1 MNTTVKSSNVIK
13 PDVKDFVQYTR
24 GYLKHQRELAR
35 RSPAAWQVF
44 TLLTERMNKGN
55 AVVISQA
62 TMAEI
67 LGYTR
72 TTINSAV
79 KLLEKECWLQV
90 VKIGQA
96 NAYVINNKVVWR
108 DRSGKR
114 YATFSADVIASESE
128 QLNGIEKWDNVE
140 LRHVP
145 VLMPGELALV
155 SDEDLPPPD
164 QKDLLQPDQE
174 LEFPRS
180 RTVRDNTE
188 NEWEINPETG
198 ELQGKLL

>member
-1 MNTTVKSSNVIK
+1 MNKPVKSTSAIK

-24 GYLKHQRELAR
+24 GYLKNQRELAR

-44 TLLTERMNKGN
+44 TLLTERMNKSN
-55 AVVISQA
+55 AIVISQS

-79 KLLEKECWLQV
+79 KLLEKENWMQV
-90 VKIGQA
+90 LKVGQV

-108 DRSGKR
+108 DRGGKR
-114 YATFSADVIASESE
+114 YASFSADVVVSESE
-128 QLNGIEKWDNVE
+128 QARAIENWDNVE

-145 VLMPGELALV
+145 VLMPGDLPIV
-155 SDEDLPPPD
+155 GDEDLPPPD
-164 QKDLLQPDQE
+164 QRDLIPPDAD
-174 LEFPRS
+174 LEFPR
-180 RTVRDNTE
+180 VIRDE
-188 NEWEINPETG
+188 SGEWEVDPVTG
-198 ELQGKLL
+198 ELQGKLV